1 MALRSTSRPDE
12 GTDRTGAESGTAVRR
27 LRRRSPRS
35 IELVGVAGFLV
46 VAALTVFMIAPNG
59 TTSVSGVFWN
69 DWVSTEFGPLGPAD
83 VDALVKV
90 RQAGLWEIPVG
101 QQAQDRAQLDRVREV
116 GAILAEDHILMDE
129 QLRGVAAQL
138 DVRLPSTPNP
148 DQQRWMDELSGL
160 SGAGFDRVFANRLR
174 FAHGEV
180 LAVLAEVRA
189 GTRNELVRSFC
200 QHGMLMVLRH
210 ITLLESTGLVE
221 YEELPEPRP
230 PERRP
235 LN

>member
-1 MALRSTSRPDE
+1 MAPRSTPRRAE
-12 GTDRTGAESGTAVRR
+12 GTHRADPDASS
-27 LRRRSPRS
+27 LRGRARWRSPRS
-35 IELVGVAGFLV
+35 IELLGVVGFLV
-46 VAALTVFMIAPNG
+46 VASMTVFMIAPNG
-59 TTSVSGVFWN
+59 STSVAGVFWN

-83 VDALVKV
+83 VDALIKV

-101 QQAQDRAQLDRVREV
+101 QQARDRAQLDRVREV
-116 GAILAEDHILMDE
+116 GAILAEDHTLMDE
-129 QLRGVAAQL
+129 QVRDIAAQL
-138 DVRLPSTPNP
+138 DVRLPNTPNP

-160 SGAGFDRVFANRLR
+160 SGAEFDQVFADRLR
-174 FAHGEV
+174 AAHGGV

-221 YEELPEPRP
+221 YEELPAPRP

-235 LN
+235 LP

>member
-1 MALRSTSRPDE
+1 MEPRDTPYHPGGARRADLDALPDRRRP
-12 GTDRTGAESGTAVRR
+12 GW
-27 LRRRSPRS
+27 RSPRS
-35 IELVGVAGFLV
+35 IELLGVVGFLV
-46 VAALTVFMIAPNG
+46 LASMTVFMIAPNG
-59 TTSVSGVFWN
+59 TTGVSGVFWN

-101 QQAQDRAQLDRVREV
+101 QQARDRAQLDRVREV
-116 GAILAEDHILMDE
+116 GGILAEDHILMDE
-129 QLRGVAAQL
+129 QVREAAARL
-138 DVRLPSTPNP
+138 DVRLPSEPNP
-148 DQQRWMDELSGL
+148 NQQRWMDELSEL
-160 SGAGFDRVFANRLR
+160 SGAEFDRVFANRLR
-174 FAHGEV
+174 AAHGEV

-221 YEELPEPRP
+221 YEELPAPRP

-235 LN
+235 LP